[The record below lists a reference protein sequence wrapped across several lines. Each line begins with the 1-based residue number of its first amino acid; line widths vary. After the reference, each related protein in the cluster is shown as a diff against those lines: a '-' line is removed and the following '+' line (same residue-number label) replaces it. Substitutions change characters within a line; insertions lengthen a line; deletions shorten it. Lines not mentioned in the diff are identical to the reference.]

1 MPATRIVFL
10 VFSLLL
16 FFCSPLIAPAEAQAG
31 FKDLSGKGFNG
42 ENPLGVQRAEFRFAQ
57 EGMELI
63 YQRRYLE
70 ALQLFE
76 VAGVEFPDSAL
87 GPLGRSLVYQSMM
100 VENYD
105 YSWDAPYK
113 SEYSEAK
120 ERLRL
125 AQRSRRDKSWVY
137 FMFAVHLG
145 VDAMY
150 DVRRSE
156 YVSALNK
163 AWDAMEYIKK
173 LHRREPDFHDAKLA
187 LGLYNYWRT
196 AITERVPYLPR
207 FGDHREE
214 GLRQMREAREQ
225 GFLCSAPASM
235 ALTYSYIEGKKW
247 KEATNEAK
255 WAQARFPENI
265 INQMTLARVYRR
277 IKQFDLALTAFD
289 RVLEIDPQN
298 KRVHFHI
305 GETWYKSRKD
315 NSRAEAS
322 YKRYLDTNPPN
333 EFRAHTYYRLGLLE
347 RRLRNY
353 ETAIDWLKKAVSTW
367 PRFKAASKRLKEVRA
382 EMKRRESQGARLPKT
397 KTAKT
402 AQDRSAIPPS

>member
-1 MPATRIVFL
+1 MPTTRATFL

-16 FFCSPLIAPAEAQAG
+16 FCSPLLTPGQAEAG
-31 FKDLSGKGFNG
+31 FKDLSGKAFSG

-76 VAGVEFPDSAL
+76 VAGIEFPDSAL

-120 ERLRL
+120 ERLRM
-125 AQRSRRDKSWVY
+125 AQRGRRDKSWVY

-145 VDAMY
+145 IDAMY

-156 YVSALNK
+156 YVTALNK

-196 AITERVPYLPR
+196 ALTEKVPYLPR

-214 GLRQMREAREQ
+214 GLQQMREAREQ
-225 GFLCSAPASM
+225 GFLCAAPASI

-247 KEATNEAK
+247 KEATDEAK
-255 WAQARFPENI
+255 WAQARFPDNI

-277 IKQFDLALTAFD
+277 IKQFDAALAGFD
-289 RVLEIDPQN
+289 RVLTIDPDN

-322 YKRYLDTNPPN
+322 YKRYLSTNPPD
-333 EFRAHTYYRLGLLE
+333 EFQAHTYYRLGLLQ

-353 ETAIDWLKKAVSTW
+353 ESAIDWLEKAVTAW
-367 PRFKAASKRLKEVRA
+367 PRFKAAGKRLREVRA
-382 EMKRRESQGARLPKT
+382 EKKRRESQGARLPKT